1 MKKLTSFLKSM
12 TFGVILLG
20 LVIAVSVI
28 GSVIPQQ
35 REAMYYVRQ
44 YPSTYQLILQL
55 GLDRVF
61 TSWYFIVII
70 ILLCLNLILCSLLR
84 WRFLQKAD
92 PAGAVL
98 GRASDVKLPLAK
110 RQAVETYLEKIL
122 RCRKVDAGKK
132 KIYLKY
138 QFGRYGTFITHL
150 GILLTVIFFA
160 AGMALPKLHDTSCY
174 PGESIILDD
183 GTEIMI
189 ESFSIEDDTG
199 RLDYRSVIN
208 VTMPDGRSTGPS
220 DLSVNHPVSIGSL
233 KVYQQTYGTVGQISV
248 TDNAGHKDSF
258 FVESNDFLSAD
269 GKNGIL
275 IDNLYPGLEETEEGT
290 KLIMSTSGRY
300 KNPVYLFMVMQ
311 EGTQEAMLAFPG
323 DEIEV
328 GGYTYRFE
336 APVEYPGLRIKK
348 APAYANI
355 CLLISVMILTA
366 GLFITFLLSP
376 VTVLIDEEGYLLPG
390 GRPEG
395 VRLKLKAIADGK
407 GETHA

>member
-1 MKKLTSFLKSM
+1 M

-20 LVIAVSVI
+20 LVILISVI

-35 REAMYYVRQ
+35 REAMFYVRQ
-44 YPSTYQLILQL
+44 YPSYYQLILQT

-61 TSWYFIVII
+61 TSWYFIAVIV
-70 ILLCLNLILCSLLR
+70 LLCINLILCSLLR
-84 WRFLQKAD
+84 WRSLQAAD
-92 PAGAVL
+92 PAAAVQN
-98 GRASDVKLPLAK
+98 RRSDVRLGADQ
-110 RQAVETYLEKIL
+110 RQKVTSYLENTLHCQKSEQGN
-122 RCRKVDAGKK
+122 RT
-132 KIYLKY
+132 IYTKY
-138 QFGRYGTFITHL
+138 LFGRYGTFITHL

-174 PGESIILDD
+174 PGESIVLDD
-183 GTEIMI
+183 GTDIHV
-189 ESFSIEDDTG
+189 ESFAIEDESG
-199 RLDYRSVIN
+199 KLDYRSVIN
-208 VTMPDGRSTGPS
+208 VTLPDGRSTGLTE
-220 DLSVNHPVSIGSL
+220 LSVNHPVSLGNL
-233 KVYQQTYGTVGQISV
+233 KVYQQTYGTIGQVSV
-248 TDNAGHKDSF
+248 TDNAGHKDVF
-258 FVESNDFLSAD
+258 YVESNDFLSAD

-290 KLIMSTSGRY
+290 KLIMSTSGHY
-300 KNPVYLFMVMQ
+300 ENPVYLFMVMQ

-323 DEIEV
+323 DELEV

-355 CLLISVMILTA
+355 CLLISVMILTS
-366 GLFITFLLSP
+366 GLFITFLMAP
-376 VTVLIDEEGYLLPG
+376 VTVLVDEEGYLLAG

-395 VRLKLKAIADGK
+395 VRLKLKALASEK